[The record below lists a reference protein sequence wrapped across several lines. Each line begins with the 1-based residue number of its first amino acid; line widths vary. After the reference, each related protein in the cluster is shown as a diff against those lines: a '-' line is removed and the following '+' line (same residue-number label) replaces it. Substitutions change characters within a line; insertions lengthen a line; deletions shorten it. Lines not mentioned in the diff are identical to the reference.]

1 MKSTSEAKWLS
12 SSYNSLSCFFTKGI
26 QSRTLA
32 LKELGVR
39 KRCPDHRGG
48 LFAAFLV
55 MTFLAFLLTQLRPHA
70 QGKHCLL
77 WDGTF
82 KTNQQNYSLDSSISK
97 LLEVLSQF
105 KFPPLH
111 LLDPVLY

>member
-12 SSYNSLSCFFTKGI
+12 SSYNSFSCFFTKGI
-26 QSRTLA
+26 QSRALA

-39 KRCPDHRGG
+39 KRCPDHGG
-48 LFAAFLV
+48 VLFAAFLV
-55 MTFLAFLLTQLRPHA
+55 MTCLAFLLTQPRPHA

-77 WDGTF
+77 WAGTL
-82 KTNQQNYSLDSSISK
+82 KTSQQNYSVDSSIRK

-111 LLDPVLY
+111 LLDPVSY